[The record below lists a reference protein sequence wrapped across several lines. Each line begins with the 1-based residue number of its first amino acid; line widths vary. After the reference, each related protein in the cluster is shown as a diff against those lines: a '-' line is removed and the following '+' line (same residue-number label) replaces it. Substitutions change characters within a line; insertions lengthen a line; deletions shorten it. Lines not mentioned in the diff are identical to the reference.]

1 MLMVWDLTPHDTDT
15 QLDISSLDR
24 PQPYVMALAYPHPLT
39 SIDSHTSTSKELL
52 ISDCRGTVYIT
63 DWRSDPGLTSEQE
76 AWRNSNVLELTDP
89 HALSEAS
96 VGVSLS
102 LSGSVAW
109 RRDSPD
115 M

>member
-15 QLDISSLDR
+15 QLDISSFDR
-24 PQPYVMALAYPHPLT
+24 PQPYVMALAYSHPLT
-39 SIDSHTSTSKELL
+39 SIDSHASTSKELL

-63 DWRSDPGLTSEQE
+63 DWRSDPGPTSEQE
-76 AWRNSNVLELTDP
+76 AWRNSNILELTDP

>member
-1 MLMVWDLTPHDTDT
+1 MVWDLTPQIVTDT
-15 QLDISSLDR
+15 QLDIGSPDSR
-24 PQPYVMALAYPHPLT
+24 PQPTAYVMAYPHPLT
-39 SIDSHTSTSKELL
+39 SIDSHSSTTKELL
-52 ISDCRGTVYIT
+52 VSDCRGTIYIT
-63 DWRSDPGLTSEQE
+63 DWRSDPGASDQE
-76 AWRNSNVLELTDP
+76 SWRSANVLELTDP

-96 VGVSLS
+96 VGLSLS